1 MSAGILDG
9 LTVSNRHTR
18 TSGNTVYDRNGGR
31 VNVYD
36 ANCAV
41 NNSTISGNSTA
52 QTGGGTYRSTV
63 NNCTISGNSAVN
75 ESGGIYQGEVNNC
88 IIWDVEKITDDVD
101 GTNLSITKIT
111 VLLASTTNEL
121 ATVTNDVSNL
131 LGKIPWLV
139 PENLIAGDKN
149 YVLKFEVVDS
159 SSLTNSRVFWY
170 NKYTVVPE
178 VGVLFLILVLITFLL
193 KRAREI

>member
-63 NNCTISGNSAVN
+63 NNCTISGNSAFN